1 MIELSSYRRAYELGR
16 LRDAALGTA
25 AAAVPLLLARVLG
38 HPLPVALSILALLM
52 FAVLRWRG
60 RWWDR
65 AANVGLA
72 MGFIPFT
79 VPVALSVL
87 SRVECPPYCEPICAI
102 AGLVAGVGLGS
113 FAREGNVAPVLAG
126 TSLAILMGVL
136 GCTAFGA
143 TTAVGMAGAVLVGVG
158 FGRLRSA

>member
-1 MIELSSYRRAYELGR
+1 MIDLAYRRAYELGR

-25 AAAVPLLLARVLG
+25 AAAVPLLVARVLG
-38 HPLPVALSILALLM
+38 HPLPVALSVLALLM
-52 FAVLRWRG
+52 FGILRWRG
-60 RWWDR
+60 RWWGR
-65 AANVGLA
+65 AATVGLA
-72 MGFIPFT
+72 MGFIPFA

-113 FAREGNVAPVLAG
+113 FAREGHVAPILAG
-126 TSLAILMGVL
+126 TALAILMGML

-143 TTAVGMAGAVLVGVG
+143 TTAVGMAGALVVGVG
-158 FGRLRSA
+158 VARLRTT